1 MDDLSKY
8 FLSDTKEAYKSK
20 KYFQEILNLSL
31 DFYSGK
37 LRNNKVLQFKTPRD
51 LMKIVGESLPKSH
64 ISLRNTLNVL
74 KKIGN
79 YSIAQFDDSFLAFPD
94 SGNSVPGLGG
104 SIFSSFLNQNMIAF
118 DRSSPIGTFIEIQLI
133 EWLRELIGYDKKSLT
148 EYKNLND
155 VAGLWTS
162 GGHMSNHIAILT
174 ALNHCFPEIKTKGVK
189 SLDLQPVLIQAGDIA
204 HYSHSDAL
212 SHLGIG
218 SDNVIS
224 VDTSKDFTT
233 ECESL
238 EKVLK
243 NPKKGTKPF
252 IVVAVAGNC
261 RTCSIDNIN
270 EIADICEKYSVWFH
284 VDACHG
290 GCLIFSDRLKR
301 QFLKGIERA
310 DSVSIDPHKG
320 LFVPYPCSYILLKR
334 RGELINYS
342 RYPDSVLDGVTWNL
356 GYLSPFFGSRG
367 FNSLPM
373 YLVIK
378 TLGKD
383 GIAQI
388 IEERNEVTKKFGD
401 TINNTKYFISFNDA
415 SFYRQV
421 FVYVTPLIKAYL
433 SEKNGDIDIS
443 QRRKIIALISSYTH
457 RLNDSLY
464 VDGSVVFDEFKLKDM
479 GNRVGLGKEDKYVV
493 MSWSIGNPYIDEAS
507 LDKCMKIVLQ
517 KAQSYELNMNA
528 EFNAFFEHDGQVS
541 TISETEI
548 KNGPAGW

>member
-1 MDDLSKY
+1 LFARIGRCNIFKFFESK
-8 FLSDTKEAYKSK
+8 
-20 KYFQEILNLSL
+20 
-31 DFYSGK
+31 
-37 LRNNKVLQFKTPRD
+37 
-51 LMKIVGESLPKSH
+51 H
-64 ISLRNTLNVL
+64 
-74 KKIGN
+74 
-79 YSIAQFDDSFLAFPD
+79 DSF
-94 SGNSVPGLGG
+94 G
-104 SIFSSFLNQNMIAF
+104 
-118 DRSSPIGTFIEIQLI
+118 RSSPIGTFIEIQLI
-133 EWLRELIGYDKKSLT
+133 EWLRELIGYDKKSIS

-174 ALNHCFPEIKTKGVK
+174 ALNHCFPEIKTKGIK
-189 SLDLQPVLIQAGDIA
+189 SLSLQPVLIQAGDIA

-233 ECESL
+233 ECKSL
-238 EKVLK
+238 EKILK

-290 GCLIFSDRLKR
+290 GCLVFSDELKER
-301 QFLKGIERA
+301 FLKGIECA

-320 LFVPYPCSYILLKR
+320 LFVPYPCSYVLFKR

-342 RYPDSVLDGVTWNL
+342 RYPDSVLDGATWNL
-356 GYLSPFFGSRG
+356 GYISPFFGSRG

-388 IEERNEVTKKFGD
+388 VEERNEVTKKFGD
-401 TINNTKYFISFNDA
+401 IISKNKYFISFNDT

-433 SEKNGDIDIS
+433 NQKNDDIDIS
-443 QRRKIIALISSYTH
+443 QKRKIINLLSSYTH
-457 RLNDSLY
+457 KLNDSLY
-464 VDGSVVFDEFKLKDM
+464 VEGSVVFDEFKLKDM

-493 MSWSIGNPYIDEAS
+493 MSWSIGNPLINDSS
-507 LDKCMKIVLQ
+507 LAKCMNIVSQ
-517 KAQSYELNMNA
+517 KTELFERDMNV
-528 EFNAFFEHDGQVS
+528 EFNAMLEHGRQV
-541 TISETEI
+541 TKISDSEI
-548 KNGPAGW
+548 KNSPAGW